1 MSNKIRIRVKSYD
14 HKILDDSV
22 ERLVKTAE
30 NSGSKVIG
38 PIPLPTEKRVWCVLR
53 SPHTDKK
60 SREHFEMRIH
70 KRLIYIVNHTT
81 QTVEGLINLELPA
94 GVDIE
99 VKL

>member
-70 KRLIYIVNHTT
+70 KRLIYIVNHTN

>member
-14 HKILDDSV
+14 HKILDESV

-70 KRLIYIVNHTT
+70 KRLIYIVNHTN